1 MSYAIIKPVTVEIAV
16 KGYKNMMDLES
27 WSMIYGKADIRI
39 LAKPY
44 PELTI
49 PKTFKIS
56 ENIHKVDAR

>member
-16 KGYKNMMDLES
+16 VGYENIIDHKL
-27 WSMIYGKADIRI
+27 WSIHGRI
-39 LAKPY
+39 NIFIHARPN

-49 PKTFKIS
+49 PNTFKIS